1 MPAVNRCLVLGL
13 ATTALTMLVLP
24 ASAPMKLKWA
34 NIYETSESFHTHYK
48 TAALKLERL

>member
-1 MPAVNRCLVLGL
+1 MLAVNRCLVLGL

-34 NIYETSESFHTHYK
+34 NIYETSDSFHARYK
-48 TAALKLERL
+48 TAAVKSEGL